1 MVARAMAEGV
11 RRAVPEAVIEMVP
24 LADGGDGTIEALY
37 AGAGGTREEMPVNGA
52 LNEPENAVWL
62 SLPETAIIE
71 LASACGIAKLTGRT
85 LKPLE
90 AHTYGLG
97 QVLKAVVELRRH
109 RRIVIAVGGSASTDG
124 GAGALTACGV
134 KFLDAAGNEVP
145 LGGGSLGRIA
155 KCDISAIKDWAP
167 NSKDTKDL
175 RIEIATDVHNPL
187 TGPNGAAKIFAPQ
200 KGAIDSDIELLES
213 NLVHYARVLGSATGR
228 ADFKSPGTGAA
239 GGTAFG
245 LASALDAKIVSGFA
259 FVKEILNLE
268 SKLEKADL
276 IITGEGKLD
285 SQTISGKAIG
295 ELLKLA
301 KSMRR
306 DLIAVPAVASREM
319 LDSLNGFKAIVP
331 AAHDDQLASFDDIAR
346 ATTEA
351 IRQAKQ
357 QVS

>member
-11 RRAVPEAVIEMVP
+11 CHAAPEAVIEIVP
-24 LADGGDGTIEALY
+24 LSDGGDGTIDALY
-37 AGAGGTREEMPVNGA
+37 AGAGGTREEIPVKGA
-52 LNEPENAVWL
+52 LNEPETAVWL
-62 SLPETAIIE
+62 SLPETAVIE

-97 QVLKAVVELRRH
+97 QVLKEVVELRLY

-155 KCDISAIKDWAP
+155 SCDVSAIRDWTM
-167 NSKDTKDL
+167 SSKDL
-175 RIEIATDVHNPL
+175 RIEIATDVTNPL

-200 KGAIDSDIELLES
+200 KGAIDSEIELLEN
-213 NLVHYARVLGSATGR
+213 NLVHYAKVLGSATGR
-228 ADFKSPGTGAA
+228 NDYESPGSGAA

-306 DLIAVPAVASREM
+306 DLIAVPAAVSGETLEG
-319 LDSLNGFKAIVP
+319 LDGFKAIVP
-331 AAHDDQLASFDDIAR
+331 SAHDDQLASFDDIAR